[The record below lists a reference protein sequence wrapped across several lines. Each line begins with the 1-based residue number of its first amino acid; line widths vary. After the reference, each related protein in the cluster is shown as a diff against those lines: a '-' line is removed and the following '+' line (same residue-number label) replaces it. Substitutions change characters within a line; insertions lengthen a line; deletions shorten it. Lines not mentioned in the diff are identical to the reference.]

1 MVTIYDV
8 AHQAGVSASTVSRV
22 INGKEYVRDSTRVKV
37 EKAIRKLQYVPNI
50 PSFGL
55 KGRELRAVGLLV
67 PDIRY
72 EHCARLAYSIE
83 NELSGHGYCCIL
95 CNSNNDYEKA
105 IHDMELLI
113 RHKVEGMV
121 IVNSFYTESP
131 IKNWLKDHPSSIPIV
146 MSYGYLDLPN
156 VYGVTIDIRD
166 GIERLISF
174 FLKRGKRR
182 LVFLQ
187 SRREKGSSNQREV
200 FEQIMQE
207 KYGCQKPLTVQI
219 EALDMHMAY
228 RAVKDIFEEH
238 PLIEG
243 VICDYSLVAVCVCHY
258 CEDAGIDIPGSMG
271 VCATDKISYSEI
283 LRPALTCMDNKLEM
297 IGRESARTMIDLL
310 NGVERSRRLMLCGD
324 IIERETV

>member
-22 INGKEYVRDSTRVKV
+22 INGKEYVRDSTRMKV

-50 PSFGL
+50 PSSVL

-83 NELSGHGYCCIL
+83 NELSEHGYCCIL

-105 IHDMELLI
+105 IHDLELLI
-113 RHKVEGMV
+113 RHKVEGIM
-121 IVNSFYTESP
+121 IANSFYAESP
-131 IKNWLKDHPSSIPIV
+131 IEDWLKAHPSSVPIV
-146 MSYGYLDLPN
+146 MSYGYLELPN
-156 VYGVTIDIRD
+156 VYGVMIDIKD
-166 GIERLISF
+166 GMERLISF

-187 SRREKGSSNQREV
+187 SRHEKGSNNQRRI
-200 FEQIMQE
+200 FEQIMRE
-207 KYGCQKPLTVQI
+207 KYEYQKPLTIQI
-219 EALDMHMAY
+219 EAVDMYMAY
-228 RAVKDIFEEH
+228 RAVKSMFEKH

-243 VICDYSLVAVCVCHY
+243 VICDYSLVAICVCHY
-258 CEDAGIDIPGSMG
+258 CEDAGIKIPDMLG
-271 VCATDKISYSEI
+271 VCATDKVTCSEI
-283 LRPALTCMDNKLEM
+283 VRPALTCMDNKLEI
-297 IGRESARTMIDLL
+297 IGRESARTMINLL
-310 NGVERSRRLMLCGD
+310 NGMECSRRLILCGD